1 MYFVCILTYAINN
14 IIPVVFK
21 KLLKKKK
28 EEIKKTFKKLLNGLE
43 CKNTNWRM

>member
-28 EEIKKTFKKLLNGLE
+28 GRNKKNIQEAFIGLE
-43 CKNTNWRM
+43 RKNTN

>member
-21 KLLKKKK
+21 KLFKKKK
-28 EEIKKTFKKLLNGLE
+28 EEIKKKNIQEAFK
-43 CKNTNWRM
+43 WFRM